1 MEFTTFLTTVALPD
15 APPAV
20 DPASLFALLAQ
31 LPDPRKRR
39 SRRYSLAVVLT
50 LMILAKLAGETTP
63 SGIAQ
68 WARLRTDWLCDVLH
82 VRRQRLPCAN
92 PYTLIA
98 TQVDVADLNRRLAQ
112 FFVPPLPP
120 LPAPA
125 LGAGTVEHPAGARA
139 QRHLALDGKTLRGTR
154 RSRAVVQAA
163 VHLLSLYAVT
173 HQGMLAQQEVAT
185 KNHEIPGATALLA
198 DRDLHGCVV
207 TADALHTQRKWCQT
221 VRAHGGDYVLIAKKN
236 QRGLL
241 HDLALLFADD
251 WPAWLERRTATMV
264 KKGHGRIEVRQLHA
278 STELTAYLAAQ
289 WADVGQVFQIERD
302 MVRQGKPTHE
312 VVYGITSIPPEVG
325 EPDRVVSLVRAH
337 WHLENRVHWRRD
349 VTLGEDACQVKQGT
363 AAQVLATLN
372 NVVLTLMDQLG
383 VSNVAAQ
390 MRTFAAN
397 PLAALT
403 LVLGRP

>member
-1 MEFTTFLTTVALPD
+1 MEFNTFLTTVALPD

-31 LPDPRKRR
+31 LPDPRKRQG
-39 SRRYSLAVVLT
+39 RRYSLAVVLT

-82 VRRQRLPCAN
+82 VRRRRLPCAN
-92 PYTLIA
+92 TYTLIA
-98 TQVDVADLNRRLAQ
+98 AKVDVADLNRRLAQ
-112 FFVPPLPP
+112 FFVPP

-154 RSRAVVQAA
+154 RSGAVVRPA
-163 VHLLSLYAVT
+163 VHLLSLYDVT

-185 KNHEIPGATALLA
+185 KDHEIPGATALLA
-198 DRDLHGCVV
+198 DRALHGCVV

-264 KKGHGRIEVRQLHA
+264 NKGHGRIEVRQLHA
-278 STELTAYLAAQ
+278 STELNAYLAAQ

-302 MVRQGKPTHE
+302 IVRQGKPTHE

-325 EPDRVVSLVRAH
+325 GPDRALSLVRAH

-403 LVLGRP
+403 LVLGGP